1 MYPLADLKLESRE
14 FTTPIAATAP
24 FQLLSEEGVLAYRRA
39 LFAPEVLE
47 ECAVSPY
54 LNTLIVRDAAKK
66 SKFLH
71 DFWNHPETLHILSGL
86 MQAPLVPIFKIEEGF
101 VSVQTKSSK
110 DLEEMK
116 KEVSIE
122 PDHRLIELSEEER
135 NADPL
140 KSGSII
146 PWQ

>member
-1 MYPLADLKLESRE
+1 MYPLADLRLEPRE
-14 FTTPIAATAP
+14 FSTPIAATAP
-24 FQLLSEEGVLAYRRA
+24 FQLLSEKGVSAYRRA
-39 LFAPEVLE
+39 LFAPEVLD

-71 DFWNHPETLHILSGL
+71 DFWNHHETLKILSEL

-101 VSVQTKSSK
+101 VSVQTKSSN
-110 DLEEMK
+110 DIEQMK

-122 PDHRLIELSEEER
+122 PDHQVIQLSEEER
-135 NADPL
+135 DADPL